1 MGVLN
6 SCETFEM
13 KSVCKVS
20 VAFSSLTMRLKLSK
34 LSRISRKTLFVST
47 CTRKLPPATSF
58 IARDRREMGAKN
70 AMEKPAAVA
79 LPSSSVKM
87 SSHTNIGTLTPR
99 CSSPQ
104 AASAASSATPIKP
117 AMLMKKN
124 CTRMSRNLLRRFF
137 MCAPPYI
144 PRRAS

>member
-20 VAFSSLTMRLKLSK
+20 VAFNSLTMRLKLSK

-117 AMLMKKN
+117 AMQMKKN
-124 CTRMSRNLLRRFF
+124 CTRISRNLLRCCF
-137 MCAPPYI
+137 MSAPPYSR
-144 PRRAS
+144 RRAS

>member
-20 VAFSSLTMRLKLSK
+20 VAFSSLTIRLKLSK

-117 AMLMKKN
+117 AMQMKKN
-124 CTRMSRNLLRRFF
+124 CTRISRNLLRRFF
-137 MCAPPYI
+137 MCVPPYT